1 MSIEQSSSSDAG
13 YGTEWMRYGLL
24 AGLAALGVVALFHQ
38 TAWSMVEIW
47 NRSET
52 FAHGFLIVPISAW
65 LIWDKR
71 TEVALLTPHPEYR
84 VLLLILPLGL
94 AWLLGRLVDVLV
106 VQQFAFVGILLLV
119 LWAVLGNRVTRLL
132 AFPLGFLFLAVP
144 VGEGLIPPMMD
155 FTADFT
161 VEMLRLTG
169 IPVYREGTF
178 FSIPSGDWSV
188 VEGCSGVRYLIASV
202 TLGLLYAYLTYT
214 KLWKRLLFVLFS
226 IGVPVIANG
235 LRAYMIVMIAHL
247 SDMRLALGVDHF
259 IYGWVFFGIVVT
271 IMFVIGAFWRDPPE
285 PSPQP
290 QADER
295 AGTPSGALAA
305 TLAALA
311 VAAIW
316 PLLAYALE
324 QETVPGD
331 GATALSVPA
340 GVDGWQLSRESA
352 WDWRPEIVNPDGQF
366 YRFYRKDG
374 RPVGVYLGLYVTQRQ
389 GAELVNSQNIM
400 VREKHPVWSNKGRS
414 AVEIH
419 LNGQL
424 REARQAKIVSREQR
438 LLTWYWYRVGDRY
451 TSNPYL
457 AKIMEAFNRLVG
469 GRRDGSFIVVS
480 TPYVEKTEEAAPALQ
495 VFLDAMLTAIGR
507 SLDEAAGRE

>member
-1 MSIEQSSSSDAG
+1 MSIEQSSSPGAG
-13 YGTEWMRYGLL
+13 VGTEWMRYGLF

-47 NRSET
+47 IRSET
-52 FAHGFLIVPISAW
+52 FAHGFLIVPIAAW
-65 LIWDKR
+65 LAWGKR
-71 TEVALLTPHPEYR
+71 AELLPLTPQPEYR
-84 VLLLILPLGL
+84 ALLLILPLGF

-106 VQQFAFVGILLLV
+106 VQQFAFVGILLLA
-119 LWAVLGNRVTRLL
+119 LWGVLGNRVTRLL

-161 VEMLRLTG
+161 VEMLRMTG

-214 KLWKRLLFVLFS
+214 KLWKRLLFVLVS
-226 IGVPVIANG
+226 IVVPVIANG

-247 SDMRLALGVDHF
+247 SDMKLALGVDHF
-259 IYGWVFFGIVVT
+259 IYGWVFFGIVIT
-271 IMFVIGAFWRDPPE
+271 IMFVIGAFWRDPPK
-285 PSPQP
+285 PAPQP
-290 QADER
+290 QAGADVKG
-295 AGTPSGALAA
+295 AGGAPKA

-311 VAAIW
+311 VAGIW
-316 PLLAYALE
+316 PLVAYGLE
-324 QETVPGD
+324 QEVPPGEQMVPLTVP
-331 GATALSVPA
+331 T
-340 GVDGWQLSRESA
+340 GVEGWQLSQEA
-352 WDWRPEIVNPDGQF
+352 TWDWRPEIVNPDGQL
-366 YRFYRKDG
+366 YRFYRKEG
-374 RPVGVYLGLYVTQRQ
+374 RPVGLYLGLYLTQRQ

-400 VREKHPVWSNKGRS
+400 VREKNPVWSNKGRA
-414 AVEIH
+414 AVEIS
-419 LNGQL
+419 LDGSPV
-424 REARQAKIVSREQR
+424 EVRQAKIVSRGQR
-438 LLTWYWYRVGDRY
+438 LLVWYWYRVGDHY

-457 AKIMEAFNRLVG
+457 AKILEALNRLTG

-480 TPYVEKTEEAAPALQ
+480 TPYEEKMQEAVPVLQ
-495 VFLDAMLTAIGR
+495 GFLDAMLPAMER
-507 SLDEAAGRE
+507 SLDGAAGSG